1 MKKTILL
8 GFLVLFS
15 ALTFAQTKKPA
26 GKPATGT
33 TTTSEIKP
41 LTDDEAIKRCI
52 MKEAATYYKRDFNAW
67 SSAWWQEDYIYWTSV
82 EKDGNFFQ
90 KGWTELSGYI
100 GDYIKMNAKP
110 VKMKLTRENWAIKM
124 YEDKAMVIFDLSKV
138 DAVGN
143 SESSKETR
151 FLEKRGTDW
160 KLTYSSS
167 IPVVPYAPKQ

>member
-1 MKKTILL
+1 
-8 GFLVLFS
+8 
-15 ALTFAQTKKPA
+15 
-26 GKPATGT
+26 
-33 TTTSEIKP
+33 
-41 LTDDEAIKRCI
+41 
-52 MKEAATYYKRDFNAW
+52 
-67 SSAWWQEDYIYWTSV
+67 
-82 EKDGNFFQ
+82 
-90 KGWTELSGYI
+90 
-100 GDYIKMNAKP
+100 
-110 VKMKLTRENWAIKM
+110 RENWAIKM

>member
-1 MKKTILL
+1 
-8 GFLVLFS
+8 
-15 ALTFAQTKKPA
+15 
-26 GKPATGT
+26 
-33 TTTSEIKP
+33 
-41 LTDDEAIKRCI
+41 
-52 MKEAATYYKRDFNAW
+52 
-67 SSAWWQEDYIYWTSV
+67 
-82 EKDGNFFQ
+82 
-90 KGWTELSGYI
+90 
-100 GDYIKMNAKP
+100 
-110 VKMKLTRENWAIKM
+110 M